1 LETPRKGLS
10 QESRDLMGEKNRDKL
25 EKDKRLT
32 KLVLKTL
39 LTTQTLHQA
48 KARQINMEKF
58 ENSHF
63 LQLNLC

>member
-1 LETPRKGLS
+1 MHGHEPSFRKNG
-10 QESRDLMGEKNRDKL
+10 DKL

-39 LTTQTLHQA
+39 LTHNTKSSNTQTLHQA

-58 ENSHF
+58 ETKVF
-63 LQLNLC
+63 YI